1 MSEHPELGRVGVW
14 IAAPPGAE
22 LARGLEQ
29 LGYGAIW
36 IGGSQGGRLAGVE
49 TTLAATSRLTVAT
62 GVVNIWKDDAASIAA
77 SYHRLADRYP
87 GRFLLGVGAG
97 HPEAISQYTK
107 PYDALVHYLDALD
120 AGGVPP
126 SQRALAALGPKV
138 LRLAADRTA
147 GAHPYLV
154 TPEHTRRARKL
165 LGPDAL
171 LAPEQHVVLDA
182 DIARGRDLARTALS
196 RYLDLTNYT
205 NNWRRLGFTEEDI
218 TGQRQRSP
226 GRRTGRSGRRD
237 TDRLTGHRAPRRR
250 RRPRLHPAHHL
261 EGRGPADRLHRPRQG
276 PVPLITHGRTST
288 DGDHSH
294 TRGET
299 AAGRLCHGNGY
310 GAISRDRHP

>member
-1 MSEHPELGRVGVW
+1 V
-14 IAAPPGAE
+14 PPAAE

-36 IGGSQGGRLAGVE
+36 IGGSQGGRLEGVE

-97 HPEAISQYTK
+97 HPEAVSQYTK

-126 SQRALAALGPKV
+126 GQRALAALGPKV
-138 LRLAADRTA
+138 LRLAAARTA
-147 GAHPYLV
+147 GAPPYLV

-165 LGPDAL
+165 VGPAAL

-182 DIARGRDLARTALS
+182 DIARGRDLARAALS

-218 TGQRQRSP
+218 TGQPSDHLVDGLVGLGDPTQIASRV
-226 GRRTGRSGRRD
+226 T
-237 TDRLTGHRAPRRR
+237 
-250 RRPRLHPAHHL
+250 AHL
-261 EGRGPADRLHRPRQG
+261 DAGADHVCIQ
-276 PVPLITHGRTST
+276 LITSKGA
-288 DGDHSH
+288 DPL
-294 TRGET
+294 T
-299 AAGRLCHGNGY
+299 AFTALAKVLFR
-310 GAISRDRHP
+310 

>member
-14 IAAPPGAE
+14 IAVPPAAE

-36 IGGSQGGRLAGVE
+36 IGGSQGGRLEGVE

-97 HPEAISQYTK
+97 HPEAVSQYTK

-126 SQRALAALGPKV
+126 GQRALAALGPKV

-165 LGPDAL
+165 VGPAAL

-182 DIARGRDLARTALS
+182 DIARGRDLARAALS

-218 TGQRQRSP
+218 TGQPSDHLVDGLVGLGDPTQIASRV
-226 GRRTGRSGRRD
+226 T
-237 TDRLTGHRAPRRR
+237 
-250 RRPRLHPAHHL
+250 AHL
-261 EGRGPADRLHRPRQG
+261 DAGADHVCIQ
-276 PVPLITHGRTST
+276 LITSKGA
-288 DGDHSH
+288 DPL
-294 TRGET
+294 T
-299 AAGRLCHGNGY
+299 AFTALAKVLFR
-310 GAISRDRHP
+310 